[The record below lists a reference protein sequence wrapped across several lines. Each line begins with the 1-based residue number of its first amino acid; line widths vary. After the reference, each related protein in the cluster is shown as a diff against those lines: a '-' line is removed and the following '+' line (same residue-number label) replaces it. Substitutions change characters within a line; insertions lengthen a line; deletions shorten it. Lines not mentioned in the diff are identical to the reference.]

1 MAPVLVCDDVFRLVP
16 DNVGR
21 LTELDDVVDPVV
33 VVESVSTWLR
43 FAEMSVYLRSGLG
56 RTINRRGY
64 EHVTR
69 VVKVDVNLMI
79 DTRYTGLQYVF
90 SVFKTLL

>member
-1 MAPVLVCDDVFRLVP
+1 MRRTRRTTAPATLPPTMAPVLVCDDVLRLEP

-21 LTELDDVVDPVV
+21 LCVLDDVEDPWVE
-33 VVESVSTWLR
+33 VESVSTWLR
-43 FAEMSVYLRSGLG
+43 FAEMLVYLRSGLG
-56 RTINRRGY
+56 RTINGRGY

-79 DTRYTGLQYVF
+79 DT
-90 SVFKTLL
+90 